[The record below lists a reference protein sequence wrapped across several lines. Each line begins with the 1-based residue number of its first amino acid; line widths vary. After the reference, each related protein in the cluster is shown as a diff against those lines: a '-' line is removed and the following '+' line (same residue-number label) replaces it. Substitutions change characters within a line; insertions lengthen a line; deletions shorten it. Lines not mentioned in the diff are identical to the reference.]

1 MTFAGPQDHARR
13 RTPGPVLLAV
23 IIACAFALVSCG
35 DDDERASTTP
45 ATATASGALPART
58 KATLVLDF
66 VPNAVHAGI
75 YRAVA
80 AGYYDDNN
88 LDLEIVEPTSTADT
102 LKLIDAGKADFGIAD
117 GIDIAGQIDAGAD
130 AQGILALVQRP
141 LGGLIALKA
150 SNITDPRQLEGKKV
164 GVTGVPSDTAV
175 LETIMQDAGGD
186 PSKAEAVTIG
196 FNGVLNLESG
206 KVDAFTGYWPADGV
220 QVEVDG
226 KPTTIFA
233 LDEYGGPSYPGLV
246 VFSTTERIKADGPLM
261 RAFVEATV
269 RGYTDTIDDPAR
281 SLEDLLAENP
291 ALQRDITEAQLDAYG
306 PLFQGEAASFG
317 GFSDQDLEGL
327 SAFLVGNELIRRPVA
342 PARFAT
348 SAFLPQDE

>member
-1 MTFAGPQDHARR
+1 MTFAPFRPALL
-13 RTPGPVLLAV
+13 VLLVVLA
-23 IIACAFALVSCG
+23 ACVVAACG
-35 DDDERASTTP
+35 DEDEERGSTTP
-45 ATATASGALPART
+45 ATARVSSALPTRT

-80 AGYYDDNN
+80 AGYYEDRN

-117 GIDIAGQIDAGAD
+117 GIDVAGQIDAGAD
-130 AQGILALVQRP
+130 ARGILALVQRP

-150 SNITDPRQLEGKKV
+150 SNITDPRQLEGKRV

-175 LETIMQDAGGD
+175 LETIMEDAGGD
-186 PSKAEAVTIG
+186 PSKAEAITIG

-246 VFSTTERIKADGPLM
+246 VFSTTERIKANGPLM
-261 RAFVEATV
+261 QAFVDATV
-269 RGYTDTIDDPAR
+269 RGYTDTIEDPER
-281 SLEDLLAENP
+281 SLNDLLAENP
-291 ALQRDITEAQLDAYG
+291 ALRRDLSEAQLDAYG
-306 PLFQGEAASFG
+306 PLFQGEAAAFG
-317 GFSDQDLEGL
+317 GFSTQDVEAL
-327 SAFLVGNELIRRPVA
+327 SAFLVGNELIGKPVT

>member
-1 MTFAGPQDHARR
+1 MTLAPSRPA
-13 RTPGPVLLAV
+13 LLALLCLLAALALT
-23 IIACAFALVSCG
+23 ACGGA
-35 DDDERASTTP
+35 DERGTSPP
-45 ATATASGALPART
+45 AVPTAAGALPTKT

-80 AGYYDDNN
+80 AGYYEDNN

-117 GIDIAGQIDAGAD
+117 GIDIAGQIDEGAD

-141 LGGLIALKA
+141 LGGLIALKS
-150 SNITDPRQLEGKKV
+150 SNITDPRQLEGRKV

-175 LETIMQDAGGD
+175 LETIMQDAGAD
-186 PSKAEAVTIG
+186 PARADVVTIG

-226 KPTTIFA
+226 EPATIFA

-246 VFSTTERIKADGPLM
+246 VFSTTDRIKADAPLM
-261 RAFVEATV
+261 QAFVDATV
-269 RGYTDTIDDPAR
+269 RGYTDTIADPGR
-281 SLEDLLAENP
+281 SLDDLLSENP
-291 ALQRDITEAQLDAYG
+291 ALQRDLAEAQLDAYG
-306 PLFQGEAASFG
+306 PLFQGEAAAFG
-317 GFSDQDLEGL
+317 GFSAQDVEAL
-327 SAFLVGNELIRRPVA
+327 SAFLVGNELIGRPVT

-348 SAFLPQDE
+348 SEFLPQDE

>member
-1 MTFAGPQDHARR
+1 MTFASSR
-13 RTPGPVLLAV
+13 PVLLVLLATLAAV
-23 IIACAFALVSCG
+23 VLAACG
-35 DDDERASTTP
+35 DEDQRGSTS
-45 ATATASGALPART
+45 AVTATAPGTPPTMT

-80 AGYYDDNN
+80 AGYYKDNN

-117 GIDIAGQIDAGAD
+117 GIDIAGQIDQGAD

-141 LGGLIALKA
+141 LGGLIALKS
-150 SNITDPRQLEGKKV
+150 SNITDPGQLEGRKV

-186 PSKAEAVTIG
+186 PSKADVVTIG

-226 KPTTIFA
+226 KPATIFA

-246 VFSTTERIKADGPLM
+246 VFSSTKRIKADAPLM
-261 RAFVEATV
+261 QAFVDATV
-269 RGYTDTIDDPAR
+269 RGYTDTIEDPAR
-281 SLEDLLAENP
+281 SLDNLLAENP
-291 ALQRDITEAQLDAYG
+291 ALQRDTTEAQLDAYG
-306 PLFQGEAASFG
+306 PLFQGEAAAFG
-317 GFSDQDLEGL
+317 GFSTQDVEAL
-327 SAFLVGNELIRRPVA
+327 SAFLVGNELIGKPVT

-348 SAFLPQDE
+348 SEFLPQDE